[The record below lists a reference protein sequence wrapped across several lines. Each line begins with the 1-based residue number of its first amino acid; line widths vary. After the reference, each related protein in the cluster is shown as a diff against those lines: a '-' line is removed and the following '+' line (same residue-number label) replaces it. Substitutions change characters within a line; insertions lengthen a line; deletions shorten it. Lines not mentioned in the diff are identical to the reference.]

1 MRQIKALL
9 AFLIT
14 LTVIPVGFAQS
25 PAGTWT
31 SIDDKTGKKRVVVDL
46 KVSGKTLTG
55 TIVKVFPQP
64 GDTGICSKCSGNLK
78 NKPIQGL
85 RIIWGLKDKGNG
97 VWEDGKILDP
107 KSGRVYHA
115 KMTLEGN
122 KLHVRGYVG
131 FSAFGRTQIWVR

>member
-1 MRQIKALL
+1 M
-9 AFLIT
+9 
-14 LTVIPVGFAQS
+14 PVSFAQS

-31 SIDDKTGKKRVVVDL
+31 SIDDATGKKRVIVNL
-46 KVSGKTLTG
+46 NVSGKTLSG

-64 GDTGICSKCSGNLK
+64 GDTGICSKCSGRLK

-85 RIIWGLKDKGNG
+85 RIVWGLKDRGNG

-122 KLHVRGYVG
+122 KLYVRGYIG
-131 FSAFGRTQIWVR
+131 IPALGRTQIWVR